1 MFALFFKYGK
11 LVTIKIKIIV
21 CEYYV
26 IFVSIMT
33 VYQDEE
39 VDYHVNI
46 VG

>member
-11 LVTIKIKIIV
+11 LVKIIV

>member
-11 LVTIKIKIIV
+11 IV
-21 CEYYV
+21 RVIACEYYV
-26 IFVSIMT
+26 IFNSIMT
-33 VYQDEE
+33 VYQDKE

>member
-1 MFALFFKYGK
+1 MFALFFKYSK
-11 LVTIKIKIIV
+11 LVRA

-26 IFVSIMT
+26 IFNSIMT
-33 VYQDEE
+33 VYQDKE

>member
-11 LVTIKIKIIV
+11 LVKIIV
-21 CEYYV
+21 CEYLYV